1 MRWFGETVLLPG
13 LEAVIMPGS
22 SRKPDCEGSES
33 SGERFSLEEFFV
45 APWGLANEERPF
57 HLLWDGDIDG
67 FELRIADPVELVEGY
82 NIQGDISDFVKELPD
97 DEEGYCL
104 LRISKSD
111 LLVPGYFNAKFR
123 IPEIFDNAMTGQ
135 PIQAQFSLVNG
146 EVRRYDS
153 QTFTIRPQLKLLDN
167 PKKIE
172 LTEGDESVTLPVH
185 MQYIGFGMAEVEMD
199 MEGEGELI
207 SKGESIHHDILR
219 AMAESGIPT
228 KESEELGPIPE
239 EWKQEHGVEIPDEEL
254 KDIGEEVR
262 ELAREDQLR
271 KEFDEDTLERIVAA
285 LEEGEEHEAEIY
297 DHIEVMLLDSI
308 LNAVDRHPAEN
319 VRMTNPNA
327 HLEIESRVREFVLSY
342 NLKDKIGNKYN
353 SIEVPIRI
361 NDKRPDG
368 GRLEIEVET
377 EWDNHELDPDEIL
390 EQLEEEI

>member
-1 MRWFGETVLLPG
+1 
-13 LEAVIMPGS
+13 MPGS
-22 SRKPDCEGSES
+22 SPKPDCDGSEN

-57 HLLWDGDIDG
+57 HLLWDGDING

-82 NIQGDISDFVKELPD
+82 NIQGNISDFIKELPD

-104 LRISKSD
+104 LQISKSD

-123 IPEIFDNAMTGQ
+123 IPEIYDNAMTGQ
-135 PIQAQFSLVNG
+135 LMQAQFSLENG
-146 EVRRYDS
+146 NVRRYNS
-153 QTFTIRPQLKLLDN
+153 QTFTIRPQLKLLDS
-167 PKKIE
+167 PKEIE
-172 LTEGDESVTLPVH
+172 LTEGNESVTLPVH

-199 MEGEGELI
+199 MEGEGDLI

-219 AMAESGIPT
+219 AMAKSGIPT

-254 KDIGEEVR
+254 RDIGDEVR
-262 ELAREDQLR
+262 ELAREDKLR
-271 KEFDEDTLERIVAA
+271 KEFDEATLERIADA
-285 LEEGEEHEAEIY
+285 FEEGEEHEAEIY
-297 DHIEVMLLDSI
+297 DNIEVMLLDSI

-319 VRMTNPNA
+319 VRMANPNA

-342 NLKDKIGNKYN
+342 DLKDKIGNEYK
-353 SIEVPIRI
+353 SIEVPINI
-361 NDKRPDG
+361 DHKRSDG
-368 GRLEIEVET
+368 GILELEVET

-390 EQLEEEI
+390 AQLEEEI

>member
-1 MRWFGETVLLPG
+1 
-13 LEAVIMPGS
+13 MPGS
-22 SRKPDCEGSES
+22 SPKPDCDGSES

-82 NIQGDISDFVKELPD
+82 NIQGDISDFIKELPD

-104 LRISKSD
+104 LQISKSD

-123 IPEIFDNAMTGQ
+123 IPEIYDNAMTGQ
-135 PIQAQFSLVNG
+135 LIQAQFSLENSN
-146 EVRRYDS
+146 VRRYNS
-153 QTFTIRPQLKLLDN
+153 QTFTIRPQLKLLDS
-167 PKKIE
+167 PKEIE
-172 LTEGDESVTLPVH
+172 LTEGDESVTLPVR

-219 AMAESGIPT
+219 AMAKSGIPT
-228 KESEELGPIPE
+228 KESGELGPIPE

-254 KDIGEEVR
+254 RDIGDEVR
-262 ELAREDQLR
+262 ELAREDKLR
-271 KEFDEDTLERIVAA
+271 KEFDEATLERIADA
-285 LEEGEEHEAEIY
+285 LEEGEEHKAEIY

-319 VRMTNPNA
+319 VRMANPNA

-342 NLKDKIGNKYN
+342 GLKDKIGNEYK
-353 SIEVPIRI
+353 SIEVPIHI
-361 NDKRPDG
+361 DDKRSDG
-368 GRLEIEVET
+368 GILEVEVET

-390 EQLEEEI
+390 AQLEEEI